1 MIADAPGIR
10 ALALRLQ
17 TGEISAGGAAL
28 CIALGLAAAA
38 LLILILSPKGD
49 K

>member
-17 TGEISAGGAAL
+17 TGEISGEGAAL
-28 CIALGLAAAA
+28 CIALALFAAS
-38 LLILILSPKGD
+38 LLILILSHKGD
-49 K
+49 E